1 MLRVRR
7 RLALCLMCCALP
19 ACGSAATSPSASPAS
34 PAPTSPPPGTSVSAG
49 TFSTVVPQGWTDTLG
64 NPTEVQKL
72 STEGRVVYLVEQ
84 GPPGQAQP
92 NVNDVRANVNVVVLT
107 QTVPDDQIISYL
119 NSVVDSGATNL
130 SQTQQLILDG
140 ATVEYIT
147 YDRDIQGTP
156 GESRD
161 LMVNHGGSTYHI
173 VLNTS
178 QFAFNQQL
186 DGLQEVLTAW
196 RWSPA

>member
-19 ACGSAATSPSASPAS
+19 ACGSAGTSPSASTAS
-34 PAPTSPPPGTSVSAG
+34 PAPTSPPPGTNVSAG

-72 STEGRVVYLVEQ
+72 STEGRVVYLAEQ

-92 NVNDVRANVNVVVLT
+92 TVNDVRANINVVVLT

-119 NSVVDSGATNL
+119 NSVVDGGATNL
-130 SQTQQLILDG
+130 SQTQELILDG
-140 ATVEYIT
+140 ATAEYIT

-161 LMVNHGGSTYHI
+161 LMVNHSGSTYHL

-186 DGLQEVLTAW
+186 SGLQEVLTAW